1 MRQQEINEQAQ
12 RRSDICSTQYKDVY
26 RIAFREGAEWA
37 DENPKIF
44 EDERLT
50 TLLDDFEEY
59 PADTKQFSFL
69 FQSIIR
75 DMNDKVTAEF
85 VKELDEIPADKGII
99 AHDSITDKLFLID
112 REHAEDILNDNPT
125 LDYLLQIEL

>member
-12 RRSDICSTQYKDVY
+12 LRSEICSTQYKDVY

-37 DENPKIF
+37 DENPKVF
-44 EDERLT
+44 EDEL
-50 TLLDDFEEY
+50 FEDIDEY

-69 FQSIIR
+69 FESIIR
-75 DMNDKVTAEF
+75 DMNDRVTAEF